1 MFLKCTMVIEN
12 SKKYLALNQKK
23 KKKLGVSIDRIDE
36 DLQWYSPSPTD

>member
-1 MFLKCTMVIEN
+1 MYNGNWKL
-12 SKKYLALNQKK
+12 KKYLALNQKKK

>member
-1 MFLKCTMVIEN
+1 MYNGNWKLKKIFG
-12 SKKYLALNQKK
+12 SKPKK

>member
-1 MFLKCTMVIEN
+1 MYNGNWKLKKIFG
-12 SKKYLALNQKK
+12 SKPKKK